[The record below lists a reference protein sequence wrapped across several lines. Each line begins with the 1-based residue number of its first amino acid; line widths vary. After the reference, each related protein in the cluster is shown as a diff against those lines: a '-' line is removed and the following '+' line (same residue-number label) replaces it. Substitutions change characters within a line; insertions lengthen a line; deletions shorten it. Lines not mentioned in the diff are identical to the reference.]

1 MASLVQMNF
10 RYTRGKRMQK
20 DQTGALSA
28 KLSKA
33 RLKVSD
39 KPRHAEA
46 PSSNGTKL
54 GGDHGSGK
62 DAHEQRN
69 THSNHQL
76 SLQVSQLSNE
86 LKVMKNRLNM
96 LADFYE
102 MKIDSIYQTISNVLP
117 AMIRN
122 GSVVVPTD
130 SAKVESTPVSTFV
143 KMDVE
148 SWAKEIAATS
158 SGILDQGVY
167 RAPFIFAGFK
177 FHDHVDVRPEYIE
190 VPGAMKGIAMFG
202 PYKSLLP
209 GDYVV
214 ECYVS
219 AIDDGKTTDAF
230 LDVDL
235 DVFDASQNNVL
246 TTNTFRESFEGY
258 KTTMLR
264 VVFTCL
270 PEQSDSE
277 FEFRLH
283 QNGDAPF
290 RIHKLHVIH
299 NG

>member
-1 MASLVQMNF
+1 
-10 RYTRGKRMQK
+10 MQK

-39 KPRHAEA
+39 KPRLSEA
-46 PSSNGTKL
+46 PSTLGTKP
-54 GGDHGSGK
+54 GGNHGSGREV
-62 DAHEQRN
+62 HEQRN
-69 THSNHQL
+69 AHANHQL
-76 SLQVSQLSNE
+76 SMQVSQLASE

-102 MKIDSIYQTISNVLP
+102 MKIDSIYQTVSSVLP
-117 AMIRN
+117 TMIKN
-122 GSVVVPTD
+122 GSIVVPTD
-130 SAKVESTPVSTFV
+130 SAKVGSTPVSKFV

-148 SWAKEIAATS
+148 NWAKEIAATS

-177 FHDHVDVRPEYIE
+177 FHDHVDVNPEYIE

-219 AIDDGKTTDAF
+219 AVDDGKTTDAF
-230 LDVDL
+230 LNVDL
-235 DVFDASQNNVL
+235 DVFDASQNTVL
-246 TTNTFRESFEGY
+246 TTSTLRESFEDY
-258 KTTMLR
+258 RTTMLR
-264 VVFTCL
+264 ITFTCL
-270 PEQSDSE
+270 PEQSDNA

-290 RIHKLHVIH
+290 RIHKMHVIH
-299 NG
+299 HG